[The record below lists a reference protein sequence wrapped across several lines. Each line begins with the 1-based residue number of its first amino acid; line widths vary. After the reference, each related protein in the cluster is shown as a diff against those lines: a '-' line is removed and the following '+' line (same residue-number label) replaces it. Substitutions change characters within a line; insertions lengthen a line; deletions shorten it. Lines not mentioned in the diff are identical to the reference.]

1 MLNRK
6 MRDLAVIA
14 ITIVTATLLV
24 ALGATGSSATTTA
37 AANAGHAQVAA
48 ASEVRPGHASAGCPD
63 SMRVWVPS
71 VSTVSAS
78 DPEAV
83 APPNVSAA
91 TRVAYGTHVAHLLA
105 ERKVHWLST
114 IDCNAGA
121 RSTTAAEQPA
131 QYTGNWSGYASTAG
145 HFTDASMRWAVPT
158 ITIPR
163 AHVTTTV
170 SVWPGIG
177 TGHTSKDS
185 LIQAGTT
192 SDNISFGPFRINLKY
207 LWWEIVPQNPFQI
220 IIDNFPISTKDRM
233 LVDVSY
239 DAKSH
244 NAMFLICY
252 FSSNICGLQTA
263 HVNGGSGNTAE
274 WIVERNTI
282 FGTPGYPPLS
292 DFGNETITQ
301 AGAVQ
306 TANGVSV
313 GNTIGGLRSYYPIIM
328 RCNGVVLATPDPHVT
343 SSGSFA
349 VHWKNR
355 GPSGQCRTT

>member
-1 MLNRK
+1 MLNRRI
-6 MRDLAVIA
+6 RDLGVTA
-14 ITIVTATLLV
+14 ITIVTAAGLV
-24 ALGATGSSATTTA
+24 TLGATGSSATTTA
-37 AANAGHAQVAA
+37 AATPGHAKAAA
-48 ASEVRPGHASAGCPD
+48 ASVVRPGHAGPGCPD

-71 VSTVSAS
+71 VSTVSAR

-83 APPNVSAA
+83 APPDVSAA
-91 TRVAYGTHVAHLLA
+91 TRVAYGAHVAHLLSD
-105 ERKVHWLST
+105 RKVRWLST
-114 IDCNAGA
+114 IDCKAGA
-121 RSTTAAEQPA
+121 RSTAGAEKPA

-145 HFTDASMRWAVPT
+145 HFTEASMRWAVPA
-158 ITIPR
+158 IAIPR

-177 TGHTSKDS
+177 TGQTSKDS

-192 SDNISFGPFRINLKY
+192 SDNISFGPFRINLRY

-220 IIDNFPISTKDRM
+220 IINNFPISTRDKI

-244 NAMFLICY
+244 NAMFLICD
-252 FSSNICGLQTA
+252 FTSGICGMQTTR
-263 HVNGGSGNTAE
+263 VNGSSGGTAE

-282 FGTPGYPPLS
+282 FGTSGYPPLS
-292 DFGNETITQ
+292 DFGNEAITQ

-306 TANGVSV
+306 TANGLSV
-313 GNTIGGLRSYYPIIM
+313 GNTIGGLSSYYPIIM
-328 RCNGVVLATPDPHVT
+328 RCDGVVLATPDPHVT
-343 SSGSFA
+343 SSGNFT